1 MNWTTTATGLITGLI
16 VLGGLVG
23 VLVSFNRNMQKAT
36 NQTLR
41 ENNKDLIER
50 VDILE
55 HENMV
60 KNQRIKELEILT
72 EKQGAEIQHLRDV
85 IPGTTAIE
93 QLTKTIANQHRETM
107 KILQMLGSAIAEIG
121 RLSGEESEV

>member
-1 MNWTTTATGLITGLI
+1 MNWATTITGLITGLLI
-16 VLGGLVG
+16 LASMVG
-23 VLVSFNRNMQKAT
+23 ILVSFNRNMQKAT

-55 HENMV
+55 HENAN
-60 KNQRIKELEILT
+60 KDERIKELEILT

-85 IPGTTAIE
+85 IPGTSAIE
-93 QLTKTIANQHRETM
+93 RLTKTIANQHQETM

-121 RLSGEESEV
+121 RMRGVADE